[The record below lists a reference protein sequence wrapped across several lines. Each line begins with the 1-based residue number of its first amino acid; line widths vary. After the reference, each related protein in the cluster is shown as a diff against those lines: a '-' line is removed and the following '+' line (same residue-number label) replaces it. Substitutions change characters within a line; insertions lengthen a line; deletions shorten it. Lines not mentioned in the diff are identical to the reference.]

1 MRRGIKLFIFIQA
14 FLLWAM
20 GVLARPRPLF
30 CANRLVFCSPP
41 EPPMSSSPSP
51 GGFFSRRIVFCS
63 TSLDSPAEN
72 REPSGLQP
80 FLGTTATENLHAKRS
95 AGFIQQYIALVED
108 KSESTR
114 VVSVL
119 INPEL
124 QLWVTGTAPMRT
136 VSAVYQW
143 LTGPVRFSETAKAVR
158 TSLCRICTP
167 LKRGVNERVR
177 IPMGGCDKSRFPVLV
192 RFSINWLAQGL
203 HHA

>member
-1 MRRGIKLFIFIQA
+1 
-14 FLLWAM
+14 
-20 GVLARPRPLF
+20 
-30 CANRLVFCSPP
+30 
-41 EPPMSSSPSP
+41 MSSSPSP
-51 GGFFSRRIVFCS
+51 GGFFSRRIAFCC

-80 FLGTTATENLHAKRS
+80 FLGTTLHAKCS
-95 AGFIQQYIALVED
+95 AGFIQQYTALVED

-114 VVSVL
+114 VVSAL

-143 LTGPVRFSETAKAVR
+143 LTGPIRFSETAKAVR
-158 TSLCRICTP
+158 TSLFRICTP

-177 IPMGGCDKSRFPVLV
+177 IPMGAAGCDKFRAPVLV